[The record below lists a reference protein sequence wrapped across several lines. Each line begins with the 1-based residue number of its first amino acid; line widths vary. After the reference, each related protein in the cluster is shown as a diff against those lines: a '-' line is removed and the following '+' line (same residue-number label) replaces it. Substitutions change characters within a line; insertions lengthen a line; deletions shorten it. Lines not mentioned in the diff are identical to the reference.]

1 MKKIV
6 LMLLLF
12 CASTISAYAEDLYIK
27 VTNKTG
33 YDIYH
38 LYVSNVNS
46 DEWEEDVLDV
56 DVLEDGDTV
65 KVNLKGYK
73 NPSFDIRAEDEEGDT
88 FTIRDVNVK
97 LYDVVITLDDQ
108 D

>member
-1 MKKIV
+1 MKKIA
-6 LMLLLF
+6 LTLLLF
-12 CASTISAYAEDLYIK
+12 CAGILSAHAEDLYIE

-38 LYVSNVNS
+38 LYISNVNS

-56 DVLEDGDTV
+56 DVLLDGDTV
-65 KVNLKGYK
+65 KVNLSGYK

-88 FTIRDVNVK
+88 FTVRDVNVK